1 MAFDAY
7 SPCPCGSGKKFKWCC
22 QPIYAQIEKALQQ
35 DAEGQHEAALRI
47 LDEAIAANPAN
58 PEAWGRKAQL
68 LSQHGRMDEA
78 ENALQKAF
86 DINPS
91 YPFGLLLRGLFRQGE
106 GEIAGALLLFR
117 KAAEAYDPQARDQLA
132 EIYALIGN
140 AELQLHRPLAAR
152 AAFQVCMRVH
162 PSDDLAKQLD
172 QVFGSESHFPEAAR
186 RDYIFQSPP
195 ADAPAEVRAAW
206 DRALKGSATGKLAD
220 AVQAFETL
228 TRERPQDGPAWY
240 NLGLVRAWLGDN
252 AAALEALDHHVT
264 LETNEQRAAAAW
276 AMAEVL
282 RFGQGME
289 DQADYVEH
297 SALMQIR
304 DPRSFF
310 GFLDTWQRERRL
322 VGVQVRQEEGTV
334 SGVVL
339 DRSGLVTAAGAN
351 TQPAKLG
358 AYLVILGD
366 LLILRST
373 LADALDR
380 IRREVQERAGPHLSE
395 ARLQRGPANFTDV
408 LADVLI
414 FPLGSP
420 SKEETA
426 RLVREHVQ
434 RYFEETWIHRP
445 LVSLGRVPPV
455 DAAGHSTLRK
465 KLLGVVQFLEECAR
479 SGGQP
484 YDFDRLRRKLGLS
497 TAPGPGAL
505 PVEERPAQ
513 APLDLSAMSA
523 AELAALEPE
532 TLGEE
537 QVDEAYRAAQ
547 KLDAQELAVRFAR
560 NLVARPPRQDRA
572 DRFPWYTY
580 LVQRALAAGDTDT
593 ALQYVDEGE
602 KADCETN
609 EGRRRNDYELR
620 RGQVLAKRG
629 DADSAREVFE
639 RLVARAPDELRYQGT
654 AAESMLSAR
663 QGRAAL
669 QFAEQGLTRA
679 REKNDR
685 DSEQYFMELV
695 SAAKRQVS

>member
-22 QPIYAQIEKALQQ
+22 QPIYAEIDKAFQQ
-35 DAEGQHEAALRI
+35 DAEGQHEAALKT
-47 LDEAIAANPAN
+47 LDEAIAQNPAN

-68 LSQHGRMDEA
+68 LSQHGRLDEA

-86 DINPS
+86 DINPN
-91 YPFGLLLRGLFRQGE
+91 YPFGLLLRGLFRQNE

-117 KAAEAYDPQARDQLA
+117 KAADAFDPEAKDQLA
-132 EIYALIGN
+132 QIYSLIGN

-152 AAFQVCMRVH
+152 AAFQVCIRLR
-162 PSDDLAKQLD
+162 PSEELRKEVDV
-172 QVFGSESHFPEAAR
+172 VFGPDSRLPETAR
-186 RDYIFQSPP
+186 RDYTFLSPP
-195 ADAPAEVRAAW
+195 ANAPAQERSAW
-206 DRALKGSATGKLAD
+206 DRALKSSATGRLVD
-220 AVQAFETL
+220 AAAAFEAL

-252 AAALEALDHHVT
+252 ASALEALDPYVA
-264 LETNEQRAAAAW
+264 LEADEQRAAAAW
-276 AMAEVL
+276 AMAEIL

-297 SALMQIR
+297 SALLQIR
-304 DPRSFF
+304 DPKPFF
-310 GFLDTWQRERRL
+310 SFLDTWQRERRL

-339 DRSGLVTAAGAN
+339 NRSGLVTAAGAS

-358 AYLVILGD
+358 AYLLMIGD

-380 IRREVQERAGPHLSE
+380 IRREVQERAGAALSE

-455 DAAGHSTLRK
+455 DAAGHPTLRK
-465 KLLGVVQFLEECAR
+465 KLLGVVQFLEDCAR
-479 SGGQP
+479 SGGEP
-484 YDFDRLRRKLGLS
+484 YDFNRLRHKLGLS
-497 TAPGPGAL
+497 EGSGP
-505 PVEERPAQ
+505 PVAKGPPEQ
-513 APLDLSAMSA
+513 ARIDPSAMSA
-523 AELAALEPE
+523 AELAALQ
-532 TLGEE
+532 LD
-537 QVDEAYRAAQ
+537 QLSDDLVDEGYRAAQ
-547 KLDAQELAVRFAR
+547 KLDAHELAVRFAR
-560 NLVARPPRQDRA
+560 NLVARPPRPDRP

-580 LVQRALAAGDTDT
+580 LVQRALAAGDTDA

-602 KADCETN
+602 KADCENN

-629 DADSAREVFE
+629 EADSAREVFE
-639 RLVARAPDELRYQGT
+639 RLVARAPDELRFQGT
-654 AAESMLSAR
+654 AAESMLSSR
-663 QGRAAL
+663 QARAAL
-669 QFAEQGLTRA
+669 QFAEQGLAGA
-679 REKNDR
+679 RQKNDR

-695 SAAKRQVS
+695 SAAKKQVG